1 MSTTLDEISFH
12 RKHLNSNFDNG
23 RKLARNQKLKC
34 PSKIVTH
41 KPPLPKKKRSQKNIE
56 PKRIKVIVKTP
67 PPPRLVKNPNTNPA
81 NLYSDMGIRVV
92 NPVQYLSQFGDS
104 LVPSSAI
111 PDFIKSIKPQD
122 GQKLAA
128 DQTIL
133 TYRLVGDVEALK
145 LLEPHSKS
153 VSSSRISFP
162 YHSNTVHNASHA
174 TSNSSPS
181 FMNKFNFSNMN
192 QDTTRIND
200 LTQDAFFYYPNKA
213 CVYPHGLYNGF
224 ALNSDYSSYNIR

>member
-1 MSTTLDEISFH
+1 MPSPLDEITF
-12 RKHLNSNFDNG
+12 KHNNSNFDIDRTLECVNLIHIKS
-23 RKLARNQKLKC
+23 RNANQKLKC

-56 PKRIKVIVKTP
+56 QKRIKVIVKKP
-67 PPPRLVKNPNTNPA
+67 PLPRLVKNPNINPA
-81 NLYSDMGIRVV
+81 NLYSDMGIPVV
-92 NPVQYLSQFGDS
+92 NPEQYITQFGDS

-111 PDFIKSIKPQD
+111 PDFIKSIRPLD

-145 LLEPHSKS
+145 LLEPHSNSPPK
-153 VSSSRISFP
+153 ISFP
-162 YHSNTVHNASHA
+162 YHSNTIHNASHA
-174 TSNSSPS
+174 TSNATPS
-181 FMNKFNFSNMN
+181 FTNKLKFANMN
-192 QDTTRIND
+192 QDTTPINK
-200 LTQDAFFYYPNKA
+200 LTHDAFFYYPNKA

-224 ALNSDYSSYNIR
+224 AK